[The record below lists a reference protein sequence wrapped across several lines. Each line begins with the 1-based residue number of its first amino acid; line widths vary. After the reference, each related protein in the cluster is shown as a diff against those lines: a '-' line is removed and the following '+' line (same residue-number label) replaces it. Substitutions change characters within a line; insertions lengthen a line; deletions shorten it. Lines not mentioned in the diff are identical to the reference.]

1 MMPREIIAKS
11 FKNKP
16 FSLKNAEELGI
27 TRYEISKLIT
37 QGKVEKLTH
46 GIYVLLKGDASIA
59 EQFKIATVLIGGP
72 SAICLLSALEYY
84 DLTDI
89 ISKEIWIMV
98 SANKRTRQR
107 GIRLFRAAHMNLD
120 IGVLKTNDF
129 AITSIER
136 TLVDSLTHQR
146 QISINIA
153 IEALRRAIHLKKTTL
168 SKVVDIANKL
178 GVLRRIQ
185 SYIEALV

>member
-1 MMPREIIAKS
+1 MMPREIIAKF

-46 GIYVLLKGDASIA
+46 GMYVLLKGDASIA

-168 SKVVDIANKL
+168 SKVVDMANNL